1 LITDLIVFKKTVLL
15 CLKTK
20 NLNNQ
25 SIRYIV
31 LQYYEKIARRVEEQR
46 NRAEE
51 EREREL
57 TRRFEQEKE
66 QALAEQWQQ
75 CER

>member
-1 LITDLIVFKKTVLL
+1 
-15 CLKTK
+15 
-20 NLNNQ
+20 
-25 SIRYIV
+25 V

-57 TRRFEQEKE
+57 TRRFEHEKE

-75 CER
+75 CKR